1 MRLVRDIGKVFSANL
16 LSVLVGMVTG
26 FLIPAFLPLTAY
38 AALKTFTLYIS
49 YVGILHFGFVDGIFV
64 KYGGRRYE
72 EIDKNELEKEKTF
85 LLLFQAVITIFFLL
99 IGILCNNW
107 IFIALALSIIPIN
120 MVTFYKLVFQAV
132 GEFTTYTRIMYAS
145 SWATLLVQLVI
156 LFILKDKTSLPYVAG
171 LVCINYI
178 VYIVLEWRMP
188 LKAIKLGFELK
199 KIKALFAV
207 GFFVALG
214 NFAFLTFYSIDR
226 WFVKGFYSTAAF
238 AYYSFAISIMQTI
251 NILTASLTAA
261 FYPYLAR
268 LKDHSQLQE
277 LKTLMLILG
286 TLLCG
291 SYFVFEI
298 IVRDFIPKYVPALSI
313 VSILFAAI
321 PAMVI
326 FNVIYINL
334 YQIEG
339 KQRKYFLKMAAVLAF
354 SAVLMLAAS
363 RFVHDY
369 RMISMITA
377 FSFYLLFLIAIRDF
391 RSLNICARDVLFI
404 LLFLAWFV
412 VCVIVIH
419 IYFNL
424 AAFYLGIFI
433 LSVAVYRKE
442 WLLMKQIILNIKK

>member
-26 FLIPAFLPLTAY
+26 FLIPAFLPLAAY
-38 AALKTFTLYIS
+38 AELKTFTLYIS
-49 YVGILHFGFVDGIFV
+49 YAGILHFGFIDGIFV

-85 LLLFQAVITIFFLL
+85 LLLFQVGVTVLSLL
-99 IGILCNNW
+99 IGILLRDW

-132 GEFTTYTRIMYAS
+132 GEFTTYSRIMYAS
-145 SWATLLVQLVI
+145 SWATLLVQLAI
-156 LFILKDKTSLPYVAG
+156 LFVLKYKTSWPYVAG

-178 VYIVLEWRMP
+178 VYIALEWRMP
-188 LKAIKLGFELK
+188 LKGVRLGFDRSR
-199 KIKALFAV
+199 IKALFAV
-207 GFFVALG
+207 GVFVALG
-214 NFAFLTFYSIDR
+214 NFAFITFYSIDR
-226 WFVKGFYSTAAF
+226 WFVKAFYSTASF

-251 NILTASLTAA
+251 TLLTTSLTAT

-268 LKDHSQLQE
+268 LKDRSQLQI
-277 LKTLMLILG
+277 LKTMMLILG

-298 IVRDFIPKYVPALSI
+298 IVRAFIPKYAPALSI

-369 RMISMITA
+369 RMVSMITA
-377 FSFYLLFLIAIRDF
+377 FSFYLLFFIAIRDF
-391 RSLNICARDVLFI
+391 HYPRIGVRDVLFI
-404 LLFLAWFV
+404 LIFLTWFA
-412 VCVIVIH
+412 VCVFLIH
-419 IYFNL
+419 LYLNL
-424 AAFYLGIFI
+424 FAFYLGIFLLI
-433 LSVAVYRKE
+433 IAGYKKE
-442 WLLMKQIILNIKK
+442 LLHMKQIILNIKK